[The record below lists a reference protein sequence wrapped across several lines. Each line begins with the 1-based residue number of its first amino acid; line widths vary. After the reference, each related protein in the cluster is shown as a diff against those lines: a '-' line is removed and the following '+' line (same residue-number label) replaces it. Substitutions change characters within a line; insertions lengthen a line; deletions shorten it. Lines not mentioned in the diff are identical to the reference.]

1 MSKKKTSSKSKKTSN
16 KPKKDIDINNIDA
29 MIEDMKNLA
38 LEKTTEEEKQM
49 EEVNEENTLED
60 VQNEETVVTEVVEEQ
75 EENESEIII
84 DNETEV
90 ELDNE
95 ENLGSIDNKVMTEE
109 ETFSEEIVEEMEE
122 EKPKLETTAPK
133 KPKRKTYQE
142 MFGGSWRGYGYD
154 HF

>member
-75 EENESEIII
+75 EKNESEIII

-122 EKPKLETTAPK
+122 EEPKVETPAPK
-133 KPKRKTYQE
+133 KSKRKTYQE
-142 MFGGSWRGYGYD
+142 MFGGTWMGYGYD